1 MAVRPLPE
9 ADELRKVFSYDPES
23 GALKRRGQK
32 KPITTET
39 PEGYISVK
47 FKAKK
52 WPAHRFIWKIQ
63 TGEDPEILDHI
74 NGVTNDNRWT
84 NLRSVSDRENSR
96 NRAIST
102 LNTSGVTGV
111 HWHKVNKKWTA
122 RIKIKGRW
130 LYIGGFHD
138 FDEAVNAR
146 KSAERKY
153 GFHPNHGKRT
163 VSAS

>member
-1 MAVRPLPE
+1 MAVRTLPE
-9 ADELRKVFSYDPES
+9 ADDLRNAFVYDAES
-23 GALKRRGQK
+23 GEFRKRGHDEA
-32 KPITTET
+32 ITAET
-39 PEGYISVK
+39 PQGYVRVQ
-47 FKAKK
+47 FAGGT
-52 WPAHRFIWKIQ
+52 WPAHRLIWKMQ
-63 TGEDPEILDHI
+63 TGEEPSILDHI
-74 NGVTNDNRWT
+74 NGVRNDNRWV
-84 NLRSVSDRENSR
+84 NLRSVSDRENSQ

-130 LYIGGFHD
+130 LHIGGFHD

-146 KSAERKY
+146 KAAERKY